1 MVIHTVEPLLN
12 NNNNPKEVDTN
23 NHPSNNRVVTVDSS
37 NSLSTVNPNRDR
49 DKLLLPQ
56 EVGESSIIYAS
67 IKGGY

>member
-12 NNNNPKEVDTN
+12 NNNSLKEVDTN

-37 NSLSTVNPNRDR
+37 SSLSTVNPNRDR

-56 EVGESSIIYAS
+56 EVG
-67 IKGGY
+67 K